1 MVFVT
6 DQQRMHKQSNGVL
19 QHCLYPLS
27 SSLSQ
32 TKASA
37 QCTCFEK
44 ELTPHHLYNIE
55 DDQDIEN
62 SLEIGFL
69 SVCYLHPV

>member
-19 QHCLYPLS
+19 QHTVCIQFTVTGKGLC
-27 SSLSQ
+27 
-32 TKASA
+32 T
-37 QCTCFEK
+37 QCTCFET
-44 ELTPHHLYNIE
+44 ELTPNHHVYNIE

-62 SLEIGFL
+62 CLEIGFL
-69 SVCYLHPV
+69 SVCYLDPV